1 MSSTPTL
8 TAAEILS
15 LLAEQKQT
23 MSGAYGLREIGLFG
37 SYADGQAVSESDI
50 DLLVDLEDGHKSL
63 FNFLRL
69 KFELEKLLG
78 REVDL
83 VMKSALKPRLR
94 ERILRQVRYV

>member
-1 MSSTPTL
+1 MSSTPTR

-15 LLAEQKQT
+15 LLAEQKQA
-23 MSGAYGLREIGLFG
+23 MSGTYGLREIGLFG
-37 SYADGQAVSESDI
+37 SYADGQAFPESDI